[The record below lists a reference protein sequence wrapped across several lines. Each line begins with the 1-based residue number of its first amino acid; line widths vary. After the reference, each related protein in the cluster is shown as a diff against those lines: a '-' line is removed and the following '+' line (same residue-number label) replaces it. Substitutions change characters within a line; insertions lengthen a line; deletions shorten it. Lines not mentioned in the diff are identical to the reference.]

1 MVHIL
6 HMETTT
12 IKTTRTGTPGAAIQA
27 LAVVGFVA
35 LIIAGM
41 ALAIYAARFVPA
53 AVSNIGSAAV
63 YLSSQIFPNGD
74 GDADLVIVPPTDVI
88 SFGDDTTTGTSTA
101 TTTVTT
107 PVATTTPT
115 GTTPTQ
121 PGTPTT
127 VVVPI
132 QVPAS
137 VNYHGLPDLVI
148 EDVRTGYLTSANT
161 SSFRA
166 SNVVPGGE
174 RGAVKFAVV
183 NRGTNVAG
191 SFRFEAELPTSPS
204 YTYKSSAQ
212 QALRPGERIEYVL
225 GFDRTRTGDN
235 RTITIEVDSRDDV
248 TESNERN
255 NTRTITID
263 IER

>member
-1 MVHIL
+1 
-6 HMETTT
+6 METTT
-12 IKTTRTGTPGAAIQA
+12 IKTTRSGSNGAATQA

-35 LIIAGM
+35 LIFAGM

-53 AVSNIGSAAV
+53 AVSNLGSAAV
-63 YLSSQIFPNGD
+63 YLSSQIFPSGD
-74 GDADLVIVPPTDVI
+74 GDADLVVLPPSDDVI
-88 SFGDDTTTGTSTA
+88 SFGEDT
-101 TTTVTT
+101 V
-107 PVATTTPT
+107 PVATTTPAT
-115 GTTPTQ
+115 TTPTTPAPTTPAQ

-148 EDVRTGYLTSANT
+148 EDVQTGYLTAANT
-161 SSFRA
+161 NTFRA
-166 SNVVPGGE
+166 SSRVPDGE

-204 YTYKSSAQ
+204 YTYKSSNQ
-212 QALRPGERIEYVL
+212 QGLRPGERIEYVL

-235 RTITIEVDSRDDV
+235 RTITIEIDSRDEV
-248 TESNERN
+248 SESNERN
-255 NTRTITID
+255 NSRSITID